1 MAKSGEIKIPL
12 SPEEILKHKQVYSNF
27 ISFIR
32 YDNPQVAEVFRTHG
46 FNLLNDIFET
56 YTESINDD
64 IMEYG
69 VKALK
74 PDTKNNLEDE
84 LKNFQDYLI
93 KHQPDEY
100 NDYVVS
106 SYIRDIYKLRI
117 LNGIKP
123 LIDKNNQDIG
133 DTYKFGHNY
142 DCYCVD
148 DVNMRNN
155 FLVKILK
162 N

>member
-106 SYIRDIYKLRI
+106 SYIYI
-117 LNGIKP
+117 N
-123 LIDKNNQDIG
+123 
-133 DTYKFGHNY
+133 
-142 DCYCVD
+142 
-148 DVNMRNN
+148 
-155 FLVKILK
+155 
-162 N
+162 